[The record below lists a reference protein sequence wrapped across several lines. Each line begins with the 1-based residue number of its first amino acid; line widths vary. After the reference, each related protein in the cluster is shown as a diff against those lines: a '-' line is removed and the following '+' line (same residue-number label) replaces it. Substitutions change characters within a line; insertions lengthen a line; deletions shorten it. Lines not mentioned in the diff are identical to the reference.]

1 MNFFRLSVTL
11 QNKRIDKNP
20 VFFMEYG
27 IFLFLI
33 SWTDI
38 IEKEKIS
45 YETKLECYT

>member
-27 IFLFLI
+27 IFLFFNKLDWYCRKRKNLI
-33 SWTDI
+33 WN
-38 IEKEKIS
+38 
-45 YETKLECYT
+45 